1 MKKMLFNL
9 LLALPVLVLV
19 ACGGPSATTESPPA
33 EVPQEAAEPAQEQ
46 EAAPAATS
54 PLEPTLA
61 PRSATL
67 QSAEGTIQIRTNAGG
82 GILAVEP
89 GMALVA
95 GNEIQTG
102 PDGEAV
108 LLLDDGTVIV
118 VAENSTF
125 TLTSLDGTPDIP
137 ITQSFLRNGQV
148 FSIRD
153 APLPQ
158 GAAYQVETP
167 AGVATIRGSAMGVSF
182 SPEFGSAV
190 TCLTGLCGAQAGG
203 QDSPL
208 AGGQAIDMTDA
219 GLSEVTDMASE
230 QIQEWSDTYD
240 TVEESGVE
248 VEDNP
253 LDSNCSCEDTT
264 LVCEDGTSEENS
276 PDCDD
281 GAPGAPDETDAPATD
296 EPSDTG
302 EVGCNCSGTAY
313 VCDADGETFEFPDHP
328 ACGGAGTT
336 CWCIETVQ
344 VCPDSTV
351 SFDHPACGGTGS
363 GLPSDFNP
371 LDYLPENFNPD
382 DFTPPS

>member
-125 TLTSLDGTPDIP
+125 TQEPPTRWKPPPESPPFAALRWVSRSPLSLDR
-137 ITQSFLRNGQV
+137 Q
-148 FSIRD
+148 
-153 APLPQ
+153 
-158 GAAYQVETP
+158 
-167 AGVATIRGSAMGVSF
+167 
-182 SPEFGSAV
+182 
-190 TCLTGLCGAQAGG
+190 
-203 QDSPL
+203 
-208 AGGQAIDMTDA
+208 
-219 GLSEVTDMASE
+219 
-230 QIQEWSDTYD
+230 
-240 TVEESGVE
+240 
-248 VEDNP
+248 
-253 LDSNCSCEDTT
+253 
-264 LVCEDGTSEENS
+264 
-276 PDCDD
+276 
-281 GAPGAPDETDAPATD
+281 
-296 EPSDTG
+296 
-302 EVGCNCSGTAY
+302 
-313 VCDADGETFEFPDHP
+313 
-328 ACGGAGTT
+328 
-336 CWCIETVQ
+336 
-344 VCPDSTV
+344 
-351 SFDHPACGGTGS
+351 
-363 GLPSDFNP
+363 
-371 LDYLPENFNPD
+371 
-382 DFTPPS
+382 